1 MLSRSSYFPGFLKL
15 IAVGGFGC
23 ELADFVMQGCGSF
36 FKLGP
41 LCQSLDRNV
50 QARASASVS
59 VIGKCLGQL
68 PSAPWLPAG
77 VTLLPGRH
85 WQSLDAVLVDTA
97 AWGGVGG
104 GMPSLSGWRPE
115 MLLRQAPPPTPPPQR
130 AIRTLVLLRL
140 TNPALTQVFLEH
152 LSLCYSLN

>member
-23 ELADFVMQGCGSF
+23 ELADFVVQGCGSF

-97 AWGGVGG
+97 AWGGAGG
-104 GMPSLSGWRPE
+104 GDAVIEWVEAGDAAE
-115 MLLRQAPPPTPPPQR
+115 AGTAPH
-130 AIRTLVLLRL
+130 
-140 TNPALTQVFLEH
+140 PAPAKSYQNVGTAEVDK
-152 LSLCYSLN
+152 SCLNTSVS